1 MNLGDLYPMVPVN
14 SVVKNIKDL
23 ETVPLRVNGN
33 EAILLRDVATVEDTS
48 DIVTSYA
55 LVNGRRTV
63 YIPVTKRADAST
75 LSVVNLVRNNL
86 ARFQSVVPD
95 DVKVSYEFDQSP
107 VVIHAINDLAREG
120 GLGALLT
127 GIMVLLFLRDWR
139 TALIVVLNIP
149 LSLLAATFALWITR
163 QNVNLMTLGGLA
175 LAVGILVDEA
185 TVTIENIHA
194 HLARGVP
201 INTAARDA
209 TTETTVPRLLAML
222 CILAVFIP
230 AFFMTGAAKA
240 LFVPLALAVG
250 FSMLASYLLSSTL
263 VPVLSIWFLR
273 HHSTGQTRD
282 PSSTAFGRFQSA
294 YGALS
299 ARVLRLRWVVLLVY
313 LAAAALVIVFVGEK
327 RGVEIFPVVDFGQI
341 ALRIRAPAG
350 TRVENTEQIALK
362 TLELVKREAGS
373 NNVALT
379 LGLVGVHAPN
389 YPVNLIHLWNGGP
402 EEGWLAVQFKAGAPI
417 RTAELQER
425 LRSVFATELPG
436 VRFSFEPSDMV
447 NRVMSFGS
455 PTPIEV
461 AVAGPALGASRDYA
475 ERLFEEMKRIPALRD
490 LQFVQALDYPT
501 VDVSVNRERA
511 GMMGVKMSDVAR
523 SLVPATTSS
532 RFTVAN
538 FWADPNSGVSYNLQV
553 QIPQAK
559 TTSLEDLKNVPVSAA
574 AAKPVL
580 LRNIAAI
587 APGTAVG
594 QYERYNMARVVS
606 MTANIHNADL
616 GSVARQINEAIS
628 RAGALPPKTSV
639 TLRGQTVPLQELL
652 TGFRSGL
659 YLTVLVILL
668 LLAANFQ
675 SLRLSIAVVS
685 TVPAVIAGVVLMLWL
700 TGTTLNIQSAM
711 GAIMSVGVA
720 VANAIL
726 LVTFAERARRTAGSS
741 ADAAVEGARSRL
753 RPILMTSCAML
764 AGMFPMALGL
774 GQGGGQT
781 APLGRAVI
789 GGLTMGTLA
798 TLFVLPS
805 IFAILQS
812 RASTRSISLDPEEG
826 PAAHP

>member
-1 MNLGDLYPMVPVN
+1 
-14 SVVKNIKDL
+14 
-23 ETVPLRVNGN
+23 
-33 EAILLRDVATVEDTS
+33 
-48 DIVTSYA
+48 
-55 LVNGRRTV
+55 
-63 YIPVTKRADAST
+63 
-75 LSVVNLVRNNL
+75 
-86 ARFQSVVPD
+86 
-95 DVKVSYEFDQSP
+95 
-107 VVIHAINDLAREG
+107 
-120 GLGALLT
+120 
-127 GIMVLLFLRDWR
+127 
-139 TALIVVLNIP
+139 
-149 LSLLAATFALWITR
+149 
-163 QNVNLMTLGGLA
+163 
-175 LAVGILVDEA
+175 
-185 TVTIENIHA
+185 
-194 HLARGVP
+194 
-201 INTAARDA
+201 
-209 TTETTVPRLLAML
+209 
-222 CILAVFIP
+222 
-230 AFFMTGAAKA
+230 
-240 LFVPLALAVG
+240 
-250 FSMLASYLLSSTL
+250 
-263 VPVLSIWFLR
+263 
-273 HHSTGQTRD
+273 
-282 PSSTAFGRFQSA
+282 
-294 YGALS
+294 
-299 ARVLRLRWVVLLVY
+299 
-313 LAAAALVIVFVGEK
+313 
-327 RGVEIFPVVDFGQI
+327 
-341 ALRIRAPAG
+341 
-350 TRVENTEQIALK
+350 
-362 TLELVKREAGS
+362 
-373 NNVALT
+373 
-379 LGLVGVHAPN
+379 
-389 YPVNLIHLWNGGP
+389 
-402 EEGWLAVQFKAGAPI
+402 
-417 RTAELQER
+417 
-425 LRSVFATELPG
+425 
-436 VRFSFEPSDMV
+436 
-447 NRVMSFGS
+447 
-455 PTPIEV
+455 
-461 AVAGPALGASRDYA
+461 
-475 ERLFEEMKRIPALRD
+475 